1 MAAGAHATER
11 GKRKVEES
19 CSPTDSS
26 VGTAARKRRT
36 TRRKERGSGFKMITK
51 LLIAQLRGRHMVK

>member
-19 CSPTDSS
+19 CSPADLLKC
-26 VGTAARKRRT
+26 GNCGGEEAANH
-36 TRRKERGSGFKMITK
+36 KEGGREGESGFRTITK
-51 LLIAQLRGRHMVK
+51 LF